1 MIIVIDGPAGS
12 GKSSTAR
19 AVAERIGFTFLDS
32 GAFYRALTL
41 LYLQNKSNQGLFF
54 DDMKS
59 CSLHVAYENGNFH
72 VLLNEVDVSS
82 EIRNKIVSENVSTV
96 AAMPQVRSFVN
107 EHLRE
112 FVKTGHYIADG
123 RDLGTA
129 VFPDADYKFYFDAGL
144 KERAQR
150 RHKEMLASG
159 HHTDLSSVEENL
171 RERDSID
178 SNRKIAPLCKAEDA
192 ISVDTGKMT
201 LEEQI
206 QFVINTVK
214 S

>member
-41 LYLQNKSNQGLFF
+41 LYLQSDTNQTLFF
-54 DDMKS
+54 DVMKS
-59 CSLHVAYENGNFH
+59 CSLHVEYDAGNFR
-72 VLLNEVDVSS
+72 VFLNDLEVTDK
-82 EIRNKIVSENVSTV
+82 IRNKGVSENVSTV
-96 AAMPQVRSFVN
+96 AAIPQVRTFVN

-112 FVKTGHYIADG
+112 FVKTGNYIADG

-129 VFPDADYKFYFDAGL
+129 VFPDADYKFYFDAGI

-150 RHKEMLASG
+150 RLKEMLASG
-159 HHTDLSSVEENL
+159 QVTDLSSVEENL

-178 SNRKIAPLCKAEDA
+178 STREVAPLCKAEDA